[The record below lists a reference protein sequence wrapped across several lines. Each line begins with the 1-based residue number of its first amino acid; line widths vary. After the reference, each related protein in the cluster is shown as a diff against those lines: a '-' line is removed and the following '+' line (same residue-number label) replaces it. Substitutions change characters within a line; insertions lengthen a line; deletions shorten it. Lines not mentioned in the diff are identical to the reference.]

1 MAGIK
6 ADILLFKKQLGKE
19 DNTTERILDILAQ
32 VGKVQISLE
41 LLKSTKIGKT
51 VGRLRNSKNE
61 KVAAA
66 ALEIVGKWRKVAAIG
81 PVTLAHGLP
90 PA

>member
-32 VGKVQISLE
+32 LARFKSHLT
-41 LLKSTKIGKT
+41 LKSTKIGKT
-51 VGRLRNSKNE
+51 VGRLRIQKT
-61 KVAAA
+61 K
-66 ALEIVGKWRKVAAIG
+66 R
-81 PVTLAHGLP
+81 LP
-90 PA
+90 LLH